1 MPNRLGTGLCGGVL
15 LLMAACSSVH
25 TEYLDDGSKA
35 YVITCKGLMKSWE
48 SCLLKA
54 GRICKSRGY
63 DTVRKEE
70 DDGMILIAC
79 KASS

>member
-1 MPNRLGTGLCGGVL
+1 MPNRAGVGLFCGAL
-15 LLMAACSSVH
+15 LFLTACSSVH

-35 YVITCKGLMKSWE
+35 YVISCKGLMKTWE

-54 GRICKSRGY
+54 GHICKARGY
-63 DTVRKEE
+63 DTVRKDE

-79 KASS
+79 KSPG

>member
-1 MPNRLGTGLCGGVL
+1 MSNRLGAGLCGGAL

-25 TEYLDDGSKA
+25 TEYLDDGSRA
-35 YVITCKGLMKSWE
+35 YVITCKGLMKTWE

-54 GRICKSRGY
+54 GHLCKSRGY
-63 DTVRKEE
+63 ETVRKDE

-79 KASS
+79 KSAG